1 MENFII
7 YDNSKQKQSY
17 IRSYA
22 GLGERPIKRIGW
34 D

>member
-17 IRSYA
+17 NNRSYA
-22 GLGERPIKRIGW
+22 GLGEWPIKRIG
-34 D
+34 